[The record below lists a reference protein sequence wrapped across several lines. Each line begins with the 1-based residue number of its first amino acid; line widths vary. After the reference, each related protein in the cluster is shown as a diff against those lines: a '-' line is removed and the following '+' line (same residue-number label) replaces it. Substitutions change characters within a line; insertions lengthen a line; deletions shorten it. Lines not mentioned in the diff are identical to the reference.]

1 MESRPRTTDGV
12 GGRGPAPG
20 RVLLA
25 LAVLLTTACASRAA
39 SPFDQTAGG
48 QASLSVYLEN
58 RGFNDVRVYAIIPSG
73 ARPMGVVGGNTIER
87 ASLPWRQSALISF
100 RIEVLA
106 GRTYMTHALSADPG
120 DRLELIIP
128 SDPANAVLRPRS

>member
-1 MESRPRTTDGV
+1 MESRPRTTHAV
-12 GGRGPAPG
+12 ARGGPTPG

-25 LAVLLTTACASRAA
+25 LAVLLTTACASPAA
-39 SPFDQTAGG
+39 SPFDRTPGG

-73 ARPMGVVGGNTIER
+73 ATSLGVVVGNTIER
-87 ASLPWRQSALISF
+87 KSLPWRQSALISF

-106 GRTYMTHALSADPG
+106 GRTYMTHALSANPG